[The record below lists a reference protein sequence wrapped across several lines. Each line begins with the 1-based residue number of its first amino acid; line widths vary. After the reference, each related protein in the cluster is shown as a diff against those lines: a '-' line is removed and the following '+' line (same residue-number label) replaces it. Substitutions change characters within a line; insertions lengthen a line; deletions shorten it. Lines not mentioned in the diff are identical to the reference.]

1 MVSLPLTNIT
11 FAFFRRLYQI
21 PRATR
26 KIKPPMIG
34 SAATN
39 MIHDSSLLSSLA
51 EVVASVDCCVVDI
64 LVDRLVVDT
73 YGVVVET
80 EINTITY

>member
-1 MVSLPLTNIT
+1 
-11 FAFFRRLYQI
+11 
-21 PRATR
+21 
-26 KIKPPMIG
+26 
-34 SAATN
+34 

-80 EINTITY
+80 EINTITN